1 MYLPLR
7 ATNTG
12 TPRGAHD
19 STYAGGKFASDH
31 SHGLCRYVGKKS
43 FLILGRGGDMCL
55 TNKGCK
61 RKQEEVDCDKY
72 TNLESCEFLGIKDKV
87 RIGGYPWCAW
97 TSPSE
102 DKANNGIGDVKHPS
116 GRCFRAAKTPCH
128 LGRCLSERDS
138 HSSYV
143 ILKKSTVNFESPD
156 RLQTRR
162 LRSIQQES
170 SGNVLTPPTA

>member
-116 GRCFRAAKTPCH
+116 RCFRAAKTPCH

-138 HSSYV
+138 HSSSV
-143 ILKKSTVNFESPD
+143 NLKKSTVNFESAD
-156 RLQTRR
+156 NRLQTRR
-162 LRSIQQES
+162 LRSLEQES
-170 SGNVLTPPTA
+170 SAYVLTPPTA